1 MARHRLHAWAS
12 LHLTFCTASNQK
24 NFKRTGNDVGNPPAS
39 LLTLYGQG
47 WSYFLSSFSP
57 LPPSPSGLTLPLL
70 TTAAGEKLGKSAEN
84 AVWLSPEKTS
94 SYEFY
99 QHFVRTADQEVE
111 TYLKYFTLLPI
122 EEIQEI
128 VNEHEVGALHKKLE
142 IYICFGKTSGCLNFL
157 KILIC
162 CSTLYLLLPLSLSLL
177 GINAKYNEGGGLP
190 L

>member
-1 MARHRLHAWAS
+1 MGFSSPNFLY
-12 LHLTFCTASNQK
+12 CKQQK
-24 NFKRTGNDVGNPPAS
+24 IFKRTGNEVGNPPAS
-39 LLTLYGQG
+39 LLTLYAQG
-47 WSYFLSSFSP
+47 WSYLLSSFSP

-70 TTAAGEKLGKSAEN
+70 TTAAGEKLGKTAGN

-94 SYEFY
+94 SYELY

-142 IYICFGKTSGCLNFL
+142 IYICFRKTSGCLNFL

-162 CSTLYLLLPLSLSLL
+162 CSTLYLPLPLSLSSIVLRSL
-177 GINAKYNEGGGLP
+177 
-190 L
+190 